1 MTTLVATPMTT
12 LAQVHA
18 MLPGSQLIHA
28 NGQSASSIS
37 IDHVGSDSRQVR
49 PGELFIAL
57 SGERFDAHHFL
68 GDVATAGASGALIS
82 DKAACPENL
91 AAVCVKDVKQ
101 SLGELAKAWR
111 AQFSIPVAL
120 VTGSN
125 GKTTVKE
132 MIASIFKAAVGEK
145 CTLVTKGN
153 FNNDIGLPL
162 TLLRMRSTDR
172 LAVIELGMNHPGETA
187 ELAVIAQANIGLIN
201 NAQREHQ
208 EFMATVEAV
217 AQEHATALSSLPAD
231 GVAVFPADSEFS
243 KVWYQAAAGRK
254 VIDFALTT
262 DSASTKAS
270 VVGKLL
276 ASGRIEISTDLG
288 KFEVQL
294 NTLGSHNVRNALAAS
309 AVALGAGLSLE
320 QIKAGL
326 ESFVP
331 VNGRMQSKPLS
342 VGRTLIDDSYNANPD
357 SVRAA
362 IDALKQSGN
371 ISWLVLGD
379 MGEVGDQGPA
389 FHEEVGAYA
398 AEQGI
403 SKLFALG
410 EQCKFTVQ
418 GFNESE
424 KALATSRATH
434 FTTLDRLLEE
444 LNLALA
450 DHESSKQMHLDI
462 LVKGSRFM
470 RMERVVQALLE
481 EAKTCS

>member
-1 MTTLVATPMTT
+1 MSVPMTT

-28 NGQSASSIS
+28 DGDSAQAISIS
-37 IDHVGSDSRQVR
+37 RVGSDSRQIQS
-49 PGELFIAL
+49 GELFIAL

-68 GDVATAGASGALIS
+68 GDVAATGASAALIS
-82 DKAACPENL
+82 DKEACPENL
-91 AAVCVKDVKQ
+91 AAVCVQDVKQ
-101 SLGELAKAWR
+101 GLGELAKAWR
-111 AQFSIPVAL
+111 SQFSIPVAL

-132 MIASIFKAAVGEK
+132 MIASIFKAAAGEER
-145 CTLVTKGN
+145 TLVTKGN
-153 FNNDIGLPL
+153 LNNDIGLPL
-162 TLLRMRSTDR
+162 TLLRMRASDH

-187 ELAVIAQANIGLIN
+187 ELAVIAQANIALIN

-217 AQEHATALSSLPAD
+217 AKEHASALSALPAD
-231 GVAVFPADSEFS
+231 GVAVFPAESEFS
-243 KVWYQAAAGRK
+243 NVWRQAAAGRK
-254 VIDFALTT
+254 VIDFAL
-262 DSASTKAS
+262 SADPSVAS
-270 VVGKLL
+270 VTGKLL
-276 ASGRIEISTDLG
+276 PSGKVEITTNLG
-288 KFEVQL
+288 SVDIQL
-294 NTLGSHNVRNALAAS
+294 NTLGNHNVRNALAAS
-309 AVALGAGLSLE
+309 AVALGAGLNLD

-326 ESFVP
+326 ESFAP
-331 VNGRMQSKPLS
+331 VNGRMQSKPLNL
-342 VGRTLIDDSYNANPD
+342 GRTLIDDSYNANPD

-362 IDALKQSGN
+362 IDVLKQSGN
-371 ISWLVLGD
+371 ASWLVLGD

-410 EQCKFTVQ
+410 EQCKFAVQ
-418 GFNESE
+418 GFNESPKPQLDN
-424 KALATSRATH
+424 KAIH
-434 FTTLDRLLEE
+434 FTTLDQLLGE
-444 LNLALA
+444 LNAALA
-450 DHESSKQMHLDI
+450 NTESNKQQHLDI

-481 EAKTCS
+481 ETKTCS

>member
-1 MTTLVATPMTT
+1 MSTPMTT

-28 NGQSASSIS
+28 DAKSAEGISIS
-37 IDHVGSDSRQVR
+37 HVGSDSRQIQS
-49 PGELFIAL
+49 GELFIAL
-57 SGERFDAHHFL
+57 SGDRFDAHDFL
-68 GDVATAGASGALIS
+68 GDVATAGASAALIS
-82 DKAACPENL
+82 HKEECPANL
-91 AAVCVKDVKQ
+91 PAVCVQDVKQ
-101 SLGELAKAWR
+101 GLGELAKAWR

-132 MIASIFKAAVGEK
+132 MIASIFKAATGEEQ
-145 CTLVTKGN
+145 TLVTKGN

-187 ELAVIAQANIGLIN
+187 ELALIAQANIALIN

-217 AQEHATALSSLPAD
+217 AKEHASALIALPAD

-243 KVWYQAAAGRK
+243 AVWHQAAAGRK
-254 VIDFALTT
+254 VIDFALSA
-262 DSASTKAS
+262 DSALVKAS
-270 VVGKLL
+270 VTGKLL
-276 ASGRIEISTDLG
+276 ASGRIEISTELG
-288 KFEVQL
+288 RVEVQL
-294 NTLGSHNVRNALAAS
+294 NTLGNHNVRNALAAG
-309 AVALGAGLSLE
+309 AVALGAGLSLD

-331 VNGRMQSKPLS
+331 VNGRMQSKPLNA
-342 VGRTLIDDSYNANPD
+342 GRTLIDDSYNANPD

-371 ISWLVLGD
+371 ASWLVLGD

-403 SKLFALG
+403 VKLFALG
-410 EQCKFTVQ
+410 EQCKFAVQ
-418 GFNESE
+418 GFNDSG
-424 KALATSRATH
+424 KTQSASSATH
-434 FTTLDRLLEE
+434 FTTLDQLLEE
-444 LNLALA
+444 LNVALA
-450 DHESSKQMHLDI
+450 DQESGKQLHLDI

>member
-1 MTTLVATPMTT
+1 MSTPMTN

-28 NGQSASSIS
+28 DKESAQAITIS
-37 IDHVGSDSRQVR
+37 RIGSDSRQIES
-49 PGELFIAL
+49 GELFIAL
-57 SGERFDAHHFL
+57 AGERFDAHDFL
-68 GDVATAGASGALIS
+68 DDVIKAGASAALIS
-82 DKAACPENL
+82 QKEKCPTNL
-91 AAVCVKDVKQ
+91 AAVCVQDVKQ
-101 SLGELAKAWR
+101 GLGELAKAWR

-132 MIASIFKAAVGEK
+132 MIASIFKVAAGEER
-145 CTLVTKGN
+145 TLVTKGN
-153 FNNDIGLPL
+153 LNNDIGLPL

-187 ELAVIAQANIGLIN
+187 ELAVITQANIALIN

-217 AQEHATALSSLPAD
+217 AKEHAAALSSLPKD

-243 KVWYQAAAGRK
+243 DVWYQAAAGRK
-254 VIDFALTT
+254 VIDFALSTNST
-262 DSASTKAS
+262 FASASVT
-270 VVGKLL
+270 GKLL
-276 ASGRIEISTDLG
+276 LSGKIEITTELG
-288 KFEVQL
+288 KIEIQL
-294 NTLGSHNVRNALAAS
+294 NTLGSHNMRNALAAS
-309 AVALGAGLSLE
+309 AVAIGAGLSLE

-326 ESFVP
+326 ELFVP
-331 VNGRMQSKPLS
+331 VNGRMQSKPLNT
-342 VGRTLIDDSYNANPD
+342 GRTLIDDSYNANPD

-362 IDALKQSGN
+362 IDVLKQSGN
-371 ISWLVLGD
+371 TSWLVLGD
-379 MGEVGDQGPA
+379 MGEVGDQGPS

-398 AEQGI
+398 AEQGV

-410 EQCKFTVQ
+410 EQCKFAVQ
-418 GFNESE
+418 AFNESE
-424 KALATSRATH
+424 KFSPASSATH
-434 FTTLDRLLEE
+434 FSTLDQLLEE
-444 LNLALA
+444 LNEALA
-450 DHESSKQMHLDI
+450 DQESSQQLHLDI